1 VVRTAGEEDVPL
13 IAKHLSAG
21 GFTDTEV
28 DRIMGENFLRVLEQV
43 KP

>member
-1 VVRTAGEEDVPL
+1 VEAVTDSVEVSAP
-13 IAKHLSAG
+13 HLSAG